1 MKKTMK
7 KDITIYQDNA
17 ITRAAYDM
25 SALEKDILL
34 MLIAQINKDDNPG
47 KSYFIEAKELI
58 ERKGEEISFE
68 DFRKAGRTLLTRVF
82 ETWIDNNSKLLQSA
96 FIASAVYHKGKGLIE
111 IEVSKNVLPF
121 YSDLK
126 KNFTTIQLNMALG
139 LSSKYSK
146 RLYEYVSMLKNF
158 PNPYATID
166 LIELKKRLGVATFN
180 GDKLVKDTYANFA
193 DFDKRV
199 LKMAKTEIDKT
210 DVNFTYELIYDKNRV
225 RGRKKVNAI
234 KFIVTKVKTPET
246 EQTDAQYHTILARL
260 VNEFRLRQDQ
270 AQQVLATMSRQE
282 ISKTLYDISLE
293 RPKVRNI
300 GSYTAA
306 AFNLV

>member
-1 MKKTMK
+1 MI

-34 MLIAQINKDDNPG
+34 ILISQINKDDKPG
-47 KSYFIEAKELI
+47 QSYFIEAREII
-58 ERKGEEISFE
+58 ERKGDRIEFD

-82 ETWIDNNSKLLQSA
+82 ETWIDNNTKLLQSS
-96 FIASAVYHKGKGLIE
+96 FISSAIYHKGQGLIE
-111 IEVSKNVLPF
+111 MKIDMNVLPF

-166 LIELKKRLGVATFN
+166 LMELKKRLGVATFN

-199 LKMAKTEIDKT
+199 LKMAKTEIDST

-225 RGRKKVNAI
+225 RGRKKVAAI
-234 KFIVTKVKTPET
+234 KFIVTKVKTLET
-246 EQTDAQYHTILARL
+246 VQADEQYHTIFSRL
-260 VNEFRLRQDQ
+260 VNEFRLRKDQ

-282 ISKTLYDISLE
+282 IHKTLYDISLE
-293 RPKVRNI
+293 RPKIRTI
-300 GSYTAA
+300 GAYTAK